1 MPTNNTSAD
10 ERGPNAVVGIPRLGN
25 VVTVTMH
32 LLQRI
37 VACMCLDALRGCTR
51 TAFEAC
57 WHAQAQYHLTH
68 VEPPMAHDACYMRH
82 CRHGDMFC

>member
-10 ERGPNAVVGIPRLGN
+10 ERGPNAVVGISPRLGN

-32 LLQRI
+32 LLQRK
-37 VACMCLDALRGCTR
+37 VACMCLDALRGCTL

-68 VEPPMAHDACYMRH
+68 VEP
-82 CRHGDMFC
+82 